1 MYVMNEKYD
10 SHSKLSLFVNWIC
23 DQITCQ
29 NILDTQYDINE
40 IWSEI
45 KKVFDKLAMV
55 VSSSA
60 KYIIPWINVCSYCY
74 MNETSNSNFDE
85 MTIKL
90 LKPQIK

>member
-23 DQITCQ
+23 DQLTCQ

-45 KKVFDKLAMV
+45 KK
-55 VSSSA
+55 
-60 KYIIPWINVCSYCY
+60 SY
-74 MNETSNSNFDE
+74 
-85 MTIKL
+85 L
-90 LKPQIK
+90 